1 MLSIYRFPC
10 IITIMDKRRRAINA
24 YRSETV
30 KGKSPQAAKND
41 PEERTGFL
49 KLTKEKPDYSKIAR
63 FLLLL
68 GRDEAVK
75 VLKHLSTEEVET
87 ISGEIS
93 RTGRVDKVEAETLLR
108 EFGFDREREAARV
121 RGGVDAAS
129 EILSKA
135 FGREEAD
142 RYLRKAAPRIIEGPF
157 SFLNDLNFDQLILI
171 LKGESAQVIA
181 LVLRYLDPAL
191 SSRVISHLD
200 KKIGASVVKRIA
212 KGGSVSMEVIT
223 GMENSLKDKIRTQGE
238 VDSTEID
245 GTSALAS
252 ILKYMNIEEEHNI
265 LGSLAEEHE
274 EISRTIREKLF
285 TIDTVLHIDRNDLQK
300 VLVELKDRDIA
311 MILRA
316 VDREVKE
323 KIRKSLSTGQLVLI
337 DEESELLG
345 QVKKSDADR
354 KVREFLELLRKRE
367 EEGAFIILREEE
379 DYLY

>member
-1 MLSIYRFPC
+1 ME
-10 IITIMDKRRRAINA
+10 KRRRAINA
-24 YRSETV
+24 YRSETD
-30 KGKSPQAAKND
+30 KGKKTQTVISD

-49 KLTKEKPDYSKIAR
+49 KVTKEKPDYGKIAR

-68 GRDEAVK
+68 GKDEAVK
-75 VLKHLSTEEVET
+75 VLRHLSPEEVET

-93 RTGRVDKVEAETLLR
+93 RTGRVDKVEAENLLK

-135 FGREEAD
+135 FGKEEAD
-142 RYLRKAAPRIIEGPF
+142 RYLRKAAPQIIEGPF
-157 SFLNDLNFDQLILI
+157 SFLNDLNFDQLIHL

-200 KKIGASVVKRIA
+200 KKTGASVIKRIA

-223 GMENSLKDKIRTQGE
+223 GMENSLKEKIRTQGE

-252 ILKYMNIEEEHNI
+252 ILKYMNIEEEQKI
-265 LGSLAEEHE
+265 LGSLAEENE
-274 EISRTIREKLF
+274 EISRSIREKLF

-300 VLVELKDRDIA
+300 VLIEFKDRDIA

-316 VDREVKE
+316 VDSEVKD

-345 QVKKSDADR
+345 QVKKSEADR

-367 EEGAFIILREEE
+367 EEGVFIILREEE